1 MNQFELRANALRLRF
16 KAERVRIQ
24 KEAELYIGHLNTAI
38 GQVTLPEAKE
48 ALRAEKIRAKQ
59 ALHQSMA
66 CNRLCYRQQLELLE
80 QEQLEHYR
88 LNPSNREL
96 RRRLA
101 I

>member
-24 KEAELYIGHLNTAI
+24 KDAELYIGHLNTAI

-59 ALHQSMA
+59 ALHRSME
-66 CNRLCYRQQLELLE
+66 CNRLLYR
-80 QEQLEHYR
+80 EQLGQLDKEMAEHYR
-88 LNPSNREL
+88 LNPSNRTM
-96 RRRLA
+96 RHIA
-101 I
+101 GA